1 MRQNGGNGGEL
12 GGPDIPIPSNSSM
25 KLSAST
31 HSHGGTTYVCHF
43 LCDHLVP
50 SQGNLGPH
58 LAPSKTGKISRTNNF
73 SVRKLIVIPFL
84 FVLTDM

>member
-1 MRQNGGNGGEL
+1 MRQNGGNGGKL
-12 GGPDIPIPSNSSM
+12 GGSDIPIPSNSSM
-25 KLSAST
+25 KQSASN
-31 HSHGGTTYVCHF
+31 HSGTTYVCHF

-73 SVRKLIVIPFL
+73 SVRKLTVIPFL
-84 FVLTDM
+84 IVLTYM